1 MTDSETLRER
11 ICEIGRRMYA
21 RNFVAASDGN
31 ISVRLEDG
39 TFLCT
44 PSGVSKGYMQPADL
58 IVADEQGRFLQGAG
72 KVTSEF
78 PTHLACYEERPDVLA
93 VVHAHPPNAI
103 AFTLAGLSLSDPVLP
118 EVVAA
123 FGGIPTTAYAT
134 PGTPEGNEAIRPLIG
149 QADAVML
156 DRHGSVTVGKTVDEA
171 YFKLEKLEH
180 AAQTLFAAHLL
191 GELRPLSS
199 DEVKRTLAARRA
211 YGATG
216 PVYTASFENPDV
228 GNASQE

>member
-1 MTDSETLRER
+1 MTDTPALREQ

-31 ISVRLEDG
+31 ISVRLENG
-39 TFLCT
+39 HFLCT
-44 PSGVSKGYMQPADL
+44 PSGVSKGFMQPDDL
-58 IVADEQGRFLQGAG
+58 IVADARGAYVSGPG

-78 PTHLACYEERPDVLA
+78 PTHLACYEERADVQA
-93 VVHAHPPNAI
+93 VVHAHPPHAI
-103 AFTLAGLSLSDPVLP
+103 AFTLAGRSLAEPVLP

-134 PGTPEGNEAIRPLIG
+134 PGTPEGNEVIRPLIG
-149 QADAVML
+149 QSDAVML
-156 DRHGSVTVGKTVDEA
+156 DRHGSVTVGASPDEA

-191 GELRPLSS
+191 GDMKTLSP
-199 DEVKRTLAARRA
+199 DEIERTLAARRA

-216 PVYTASFENPDV
+216 PVYTGGFSAT
-228 GNASQE
+228 QE

>member
-1 MTDSETLRER
+1 VTDTPELRES

-31 ISVRLEDG
+31 ISVRLG
-39 TFLCT
+39 GGLFLCT
-44 PSGVSKGYMQPADL
+44 PSGVSKGFMVPEDL
-58 IVADEQGRFLQGAG
+58 IIADGEGRKVAGNG

-78 PTHLACYEERPDVLA
+78 PTHLACYEVRPDVHA
-93 VVHAHPPNAI
+93 VVHAHPPHAI
-103 AFTLAGLSLSDPVLP
+103 AFTLAGRSLSQPLLP

-123 FGGIPTTAYAT
+123 FGGIPTSAYAT
-134 PGTPEGNEAIRPLIG
+134 PGTAEGNAAIRPLI
-149 QADAVML
+149 AICDAAML
-156 DRHGSVTVGKTVDEA
+156 DRHGSVTVGATVEEA

-191 GELRPLSS
+191 GNPPRLSP
-199 DEVKRTLAARRA
+199 DEVARTLAARKA

-216 PVYTASFENPDV
+216 PVYTEPWDGPA
-228 GNASQE
+228 